1 MKKLVLTTVM
11 MGVMLVGFAQRQI
24 PMSEYYVAPELR
36 EELTSAKVDDLLA
49 NNPAEL
55 VRTSYTMF
63 NYALVVGK
71 LWDGNFQQ
79 MGTLEQYLPEGVPYL
94 EEDIIRKGY
103 VNPYKWNLPQ
113 DTYRYNLFKL
123 RREGYYVVV
132 MPKVTWEERLN
143 AHLRQFGF

>member
-1 MKKLVLTTVM
+1 MKKTALTMMM
-11 MGVMLVGFAQRQI
+11 MGVMLIGFAQRHI

-36 EELTSAKVDDLLA
+36 EELTSAVVDDLLA
-49 NNPAEL
+49 NNPEEL

-63 NYALVVGK
+63 NYALVVAK

-79 MGTLEQYLPEGVPYL
+79 MGALEQYLPESMTYL
-94 EEDIIRKGY
+94 EEDMIQKGY

-113 DTYRYNLFKL
+113 DTYRYNLYKL

-132 MPKVTWEERLN
+132 MPKVIWEERLN